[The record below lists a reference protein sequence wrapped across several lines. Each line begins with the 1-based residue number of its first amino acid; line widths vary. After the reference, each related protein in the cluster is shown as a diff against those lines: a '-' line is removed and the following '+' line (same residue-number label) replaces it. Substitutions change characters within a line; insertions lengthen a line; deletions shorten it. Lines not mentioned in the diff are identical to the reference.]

1 MTATVDLHIHTSAS
15 DGQYGPAEIVA
26 MACSA
31 GLKTIAITDHDS
43 VAGIQEALDAAEGRG
58 LELIPGVE
66 INSESKGRSFHIL
79 GYFIDHTDDA
89 LVSELAALCDSR
101 EWRALRVVEKLA
113 TLGAPVRWERVL
125 EIAGGN
131 SIGRPHI
138 AEAMVEQGYVSTV
151 REAFEDYLARG
162 RPGYI
167 QRPRLTREEAI
178 ELILSSGGV
187 PVLAHP
193 LGMLNYIPE
202 LMRAGLMG
210 LEAYYSGYSEED
222 SRLIAAEA
230 RRHGLIATG
239 GSDYHGPLVTPG
251 IELGQVPVP
260 SSVVRELRAL
270 HAALAEDQEPLCD
283 VAAT

>member
-1 MTATVDLHIHTSAS
+1 MTATVDLHIHTAAS
-15 DGQYGPAEIVA
+15 DGQYGPTEIVA

-43 VAGIQEALDAAEGRG
+43 IAGIQEALDAAERSG

-66 INSESKGRSFHIL
+66 INSEAKGRSFHVL
-79 GYFIDHTDDA
+79 GYYIDHLNEV
-89 LVSELAALCDSR
+89 LVSELATLCDSR
-101 EWRALRVVEKLA
+101 EWRARRVVEKLA

-125 EIAGGN
+125 ELAGGD

-162 RPGYI
+162 RPGYV
-167 QRPRLTREEAI
+167 QRPRLTPEEAI

-193 LGMLNYIPE
+193 LGMLNYVPG
-202 LMRAGLMG
+202 LMRAGLLG
-210 LEAYYSGYSEED
+210 LEAYYSGYSDED
-222 SRLIAAEA
+222 SHLIAAEA

-260 SSVVRELRAL
+260 PSVVRELRAR
-270 HAALAEDQEPLCD
+270 HAELAKGQEAFCD